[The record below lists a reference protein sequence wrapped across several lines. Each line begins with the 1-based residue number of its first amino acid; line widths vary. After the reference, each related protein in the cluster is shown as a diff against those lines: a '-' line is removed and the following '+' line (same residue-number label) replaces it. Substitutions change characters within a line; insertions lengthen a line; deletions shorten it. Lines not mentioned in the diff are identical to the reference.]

1 MRERTK
7 LPIIL
12 KGITTVEEAL
22 LAIEKGV
29 DGIYLSNH
37 GGRQIDHS
45 PSPLEIAYEIH
56 RNAPEVF
63 EKTLVLA
70 DSGVRYGSD
79 VLKLLALGVRAV
91 GLGRPFMYANT
102 YGVEGVVKAIEILKY
117 EIAADAAQV
126 GITDIQN
133 IPASFVSPYLY
144 LFALLPSPT
153 RDNHNE
159 MRKYPDSANRETAE
173 HQSFGE
179 RCVPF
184 GIKRAFISQ
193 AYLSFKSCI
202 YIYVSFKYRSAIDP

>member
-1 MRERTK
+1 M
-7 LPIIL
+7 
-12 KGITTVEEAL
+12 EEAL

-45 PSPLEIAYEIH
+45 PSPVEIAYEIR

-126 GITDIQN
+126 GITDVQN
-133 IPASFVSPYLY
+133 IPASFVSPCLY

-153 RDNHNE
+153 
-159 MRKYPDSANRETAE
+159 
-173 HQSFGE
+173 
-179 RCVPF
+179 
-184 GIKRAFISQ
+184 
-193 AYLSFKSCI
+193 
-202 YIYVSFKYRSAIDP
+202 

>member
-1 MRERTK
+1 M
-7 LPIIL
+7 PIIL

-117 EIAADAAQV
+117 EITYVAGGAAQNAARGAAV
-126 GITDIQN
+126 ST
-133 IPASFVSPYLY
+133 ASRLSSNSSSISIYTVHP
-144 LFALLPSPT
+144 PSQL
-153 RDNHNE
+153 RRFHW
-159 MRKYPDSANRETAE
+159 MRR
-173 HQSFGE
+173 QG
-179 RCVPF
+179 
-184 GIKRAFISQ
+184 Q
-193 AYLSFKSCI
+193 A
-202 YIYVSFKYRSAIDP
+202 RR